1 MAKVLIT
8 PYNWSHSGVSG
19 GEVYLMRLIKQLPE
33 HQFRIIT
40 NHTEYYEWEGISCYP
55 QGKMERIY
63 ADNNE
68 HVEWCD
74 IVLTQLIGSQYGYA
88 KARQHK
94 KPLIFIAHN
103 NSYKSYPIGNG
114 GNVNIIYNSYQ
125 LREDL
130 FNQWG
135 HFNGIIFHPLL
146 SQYSHGGSNCVT
158 LVNCNGYK
166 GGNVLVELAKLLPNI
181 KFLGVLGGYGDQITA
196 ELPNLTY
203 LPNGTD
209 MAAVYAKTRILIVPS
224 EYESY
229 SQAALE
235 AMQCG
240 IPVIANPT
248 DGLKENLAYAGIFID
263 RKDIQ
268 SYANKILYLFGN
280 ETAYKQQSELCL
292 QRVVSVKSM
301 AAGELIKLKEWINKI
316 A

>member
-1 MAKVLIT
+1 MKILIT

-19 GEVYLMRLIKQLPE
+19 GEIYLMRLIKQLPE
-33 HQFRIIT
+33 HEFRIIC
-40 NHTEYYEWEGISCYP
+40 NHTEYYEWEGIPCYP
-55 QGKMERIY
+55 QGRMERIY

-74 IVLTQLIGSQYGYA
+74 IVLLQLIGSQYGYA
-88 KARQHK
+88 KAAQHQ

-103 NSYKSYPIGNG
+103 NSYQSYPIGNSRTA
-114 GNVNIIYNSYQ
+114 NIIYNSYQ

-130 FNQWG
+130 HKQWG
-135 HFNGIIFHPLL
+135 HFNSIVFHPLL
-146 SQYSHGGSNCVT
+146 SGYTQRGNKYVT

-166 GGNVLVELAKLLPNI
+166 GGAVLVELAKLLPHI
-181 KFLGVLGGYGDQITA
+181 QFCGVLGGYGDQITA

-209 MAAVYAKTRILIVPS
+209 MAAIYAETRLLIVPS

-248 DGLKENLAYAGIFID
+248 AGLKENLAYAGIFID

-268 SYANKILYLFGN
+268 SYANKILYLLGN
-280 ETAYKQQSELCL
+280 ETAYKQQSDLCL
-292 QRVVSVKSM
+292 RRIAGVKDM
-301 AAGELIKLKEWINKI
+301 AANELVKLKEWINKI
-316 A
+316 V